1 MKLPAEIVRKYY
13 KYYGYT
19 DNFAFVQNGSRTTAG
34 WQSVSTGSD
43 FLYGSSNAYEMGQWC
58 QTSLVYTY
66 NNTIP
71 ATTYTFNVTISGQG
85 NGYFN
90 NPTVTV
96 TYENDTQE
104 VVYSKSWGGSSLNET
119 FTFTATTPIKRI
131 ALTGALTHSSKSYVV
146 VYTTFKSISHI
157 TEGVEEATEND
168 YDFYRDEPVYK
179 AVYNNN
185 KLYGFYGRK

>member
-13 KYYGYT
+13 KYYDYT
-19 DNFAFVQNGSRTTAG
+19 DNFAFVQNGSRTTTG

-43 FLYGSSNAYEMGQWC
+43 FLYGSSNAYEMGQYC
-58 QTSLVYTY
+58 KTSLVYTY

-71 ATTYTFNVTISGQG
+71 ATTYTFNVTVTGQG

-104 VVYSKSWGGSSLNET
+104 VVQSKAWGGSSLSVN

-131 ALTGALTHSSKSYVV
+131 ALTGTLTHRSKSYVG
-146 VYTTFKSISHI
+146 VYTTFKSISYI
-157 TEGVEEATEND
+157 AEGVEEATEND

-185 KLYGFYGRK
+185 KLYGFYWRK

>member
-1 MKLPAEIVRKYY
+1 MKLPAEAVRKYN
-13 KYYGYT
+13 KYYDYT
-19 DNFAFVQNGSRTTAG
+19 DNFAFVQNGSHTTAG

-43 FLYGSSNAYEMGQWC
+43 FLYGSSNAYEMGQWR

-104 VVYSKSWGGSSLNET
+104 VVYSKDWGGSSLNET
-119 FTFTATTPIKRI
+119 FTFTATAPIKRI
-131 ALTGALTHSSKSYVV
+131 ALTGALTHSHTSYVC

-157 TEGVEEATEND
+157 VKGVEDATEDD
-168 YDFYRDEPVYK
+168 YDFYKDENVYK
-179 AVYNNN
+179 AIYNNN

>member
-1 MKLPAEIVRKYY
+1 M
-13 KYYGYT
+13 T
-19 DNFAFVQNGSRTTAG
+19 
-34 WQSVSTGSD
+34 
-43 FLYGSSNAYEMGQWC
+43 
-58 QTSLVYTY
+58 
-66 NNTIP
+66 
-71 ATTYTFNVTISGQG
+71 VTGQG

-104 VVYSKSWGGSSLNET
+104 VVYSKAWAGSSLNEN
-119 FTFTATTPIKRI
+119 FTFTATVPIKRI
-131 ALTGALTHSSKSYVV
+131 ALTGTLTHSSKSYVGV
-146 VYTTFKSISHI
+146 NTTFKSISYI
-157 TEGVEEATEND
+157 AEGVEEATEND

>member
-1 MKLPAEIVRKYY
+1 MKLPTEIVRKYY
-13 KYYGYT
+13 KYYDYT
-19 DNFAFVQNGSRTTAG
+19 DNFAFVQNGSRTTTG
-34 WQSVSTGSD
+34 WQSVSTDYD
-43 FLYGSSNAYEMGQWC
+43 FLRGSSNAYEMGQHC

-71 ATTYTFNVTISGQG
+71 ATTYTFNVTVTGQG

-104 VVYSKSWGGSSLNET
+104 VVYSKAWGGSSLNENL
-119 FTFTATTPIKRI
+119 TFTATAPIKRI
-131 ALTGALTHSSKSYVV
+131 ALTGTLTHSSKSYVG

-157 TEGVEEATEND
+157 VKGVEDATEYD
-168 YDFYRDEPVYK
+168 YDFYKDENVYK
-179 AVYNNN
+179 AMYNNN
-185 KLYGFYGRK
+185 KLYCYTGDN